1 MEFSNDKDFKYVL
14 QDTSHL
20 YLGARMSFQEMLD
33 WEDVPFKM
41 KSIINKYFME
51 AGNEAD
57 GFATA
62 LARLDTKSFTYQ
74 VCKQL
79 RLKVKA
85 GVYVSKVNR
94 KGEETRKYVSKV
106 YALDEYLSLIRK
118 TPEVVTEEIS
128 VSKLALLAFS
138 L

>member
-14 QDTSHL
+14 QDASHL

-41 KSIINKYFME
+41 KSIIHKYFVEEGNDE
-51 AGNEAD
+51 AG
-57 GFATA
+57 FA
-62 LARLDTKSFTYQ
+62 LALSNLEHKSFTYQ

-85 GVYVSKVNR
+85 GTYHSKVNR
-94 KGEETRKYVSKV
+94 KGEESKKYISKV
-106 YALDEYLSLIRK
+106 YSLDDYLALIQENQ
-118 TPEVVTEEIS
+118 EVVTEEIS

-138 L
+138 V

>member
-1 MEFSNDKDFKYVL
+1 MGFLNDKDFKYAI

-41 KSIINKYFME
+41 KTIIHKYFVE
-51 AGNEAD
+51 EGTEGK
-57 GFATA
+57 GFADA
-62 LARLDTKSFTYQ
+62 LANLPPKSFSYQ

-85 GVYVSKVNR
+85 GVYQTKVNR
-94 KGEETRKYVSKV
+94 RGKETRKYVSKV
-106 YALDEYLSLIRK
+106 YSLDEYLSLIK
-118 TPEVVTEEIS
+118 DTPDVVTEEIS

-138 L
+138 V